1 MNILNKCYDIPDEK
15 DTLVSRT
22 NTLAPHFA
30 NLRGSTVQA
39 MSNMLS
45 ANIDSGLMH
54 SIGEFVTNFTR
65 CSEHLAAI
73 CHARYV
79 KYGE

>member
-1 MNILNKCYDIPDEK
+1 MNILNKCYEVPD
-15 DTLVSRT
+15 DGATRT

-54 SIGEFVTNFTR
+54 SIGMSF
-65 CSEHLAAI
+65 
-73 CHARYV
+73 
-79 KYGE
+79 

>member
-1 MNILNKCYDIPDEK
+1 MNILNKCYEVQDDK
-15 DTLVSRT
+15 DAA
-22 NTLAPHFA
+22 NTLAPHYA

-54 SIGEFVTNFTR
+54 SIGKQKNHFQV
-65 CSEHLAAI
+65 LA
-73 CHARYV
+73 
-79 KYGE
+79 E

>member
-1 MNILNKCYDIPDEK
+1 MNILNKCYEGQDDRAPK
-15 DTLVSRT
+15 AC
-22 NTLAPHFA
+22 TLAPHFL

-54 SIGEFVTNFTR
+54 SVGNVSIFLQFLYYFIGSIPLNREF
-65 CSEHLAAI
+65 S
-73 CHARYV
+73 
-79 KYGE
+79 

>member
-1 MNILNKCYDIPDEK
+1 MNILNRCYEGQENRDPK
-15 DTLVSRT
+15 S
-22 NTLAPHFA
+22 NTLAPHFL

-54 SIGEFVTNFTR
+54 SIGNISIILQVLFY
-65 CSEHLAAI
+65 AI
-73 CHARYV
+73 GV
-79 KYGE
+79 K